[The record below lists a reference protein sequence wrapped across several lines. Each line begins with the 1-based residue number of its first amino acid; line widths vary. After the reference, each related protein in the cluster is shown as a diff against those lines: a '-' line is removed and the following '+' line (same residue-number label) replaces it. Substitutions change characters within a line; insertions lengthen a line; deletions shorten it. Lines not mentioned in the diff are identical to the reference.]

1 MTYSLTIST
10 AARST
15 SVRIAGDLD
24 YQTTD
29 DLVEVVSHLLARQ
42 SSMSDLQLDFSEL
55 TFLDSAALSGLLMLH
70 RRAFHAGVAL
80 HLDHRPQFL
89 DRVLQVTGLFD
100 HFDLTRSDAEIGD
113 PDLLGQASSGE
124 SSAR

>member
-1 MTYSLTIST
+1 MTYSLTITT

-15 SVRIAGDLD
+15 SVRITGDLD

-29 DLVEVVSHLLARQ
+29 DLVEVASHLLAQQ
-42 SSMSDLQLDFSEL
+42 SAMSDLHLDFSEL
-55 TFLDSAALSGLLMLH
+55 TFLDSAALSGLLTLH
-70 RRAFHAGVAL
+70 GRTSAARVAL

-113 PDLLGQASSGE
+113 PGLLRQASSGE
-124 SSAR
+124 SAAR